1 MPIVTLRDLYIA
13 ELRDLYDAE
22 QQILQELPSMAGRAT
37 SSELR
42 KAFEHHLEETQVQIQ
57 RLDLVFRQLDL
68 RPGEPCE
75 AIQGLIA
82 EARRITHECE
92 RGDVL
97 DAALIG
103 AAQRIE
109 HYEIAAYGCARTY
122 ARTLGDEETAKL
134 LNQTLQEEAEADRV
148 LTRLAE
154 REINPAA
161 GDDVL
166 AEDPHR
172 RSRLRYVEAAELPDF
187 KYREFRIVNRAGQD
201 LGSVDGFIVES
212 RSGRPVYVVV
222 DSGGWF
228 VGQRYLVPI
237 GMLTADLRS
246 RMFRTDVDRETIHL
260 YPEFN
265 AAAFLAMTDEEVRH
279 YEHRLLRII
288 APDEARTDRVRERAY
303 DELPHYRAPT
313 WLMTG
318 IWITEGSGFAA
329 VPPRAESDF
338 VRPPAREESPENELI
353 AARDQSDRQNEPGT
367 RRESEVRGE
376 AAERPPDSGEVR
388 ARDTEQPKTR
398 DPRLERYR
406 ER

>member
-13 ELRDLYDAE
+13 ELQDLYDAE
-22 QQILQELPSMAGRAT
+22 QQILQELPAMAARAT

-42 KAFEHHLEETQVQIQ
+42 RAFDHHLEQTQVQTQ
-57 RLDLVFRQLDL
+57 RLDLIIRQLDI
-68 RPGEPCE
+68 RQGEPCE
-75 AIQGLIA
+75 AIRGLIA
-82 EARRITHECE
+82 EARRVTHQCE

-122 ARTLGDEETAKL
+122 ARTLGDGENEKL
-134 LNQTLQEEAEADRV
+134 LDQTLQEEGDADHR
-148 LTRLAE
+148 LSRLAE
-154 REINPAA
+154 RDINRVA
-161 GDDVL
+161 GEDAVVDDL
-166 AEDPHR
+166 RR
-172 RSRLRYVEAAELPDF
+172 RSRLRYVEAGELPEF
-187 KYREFRIVNRAGQD
+187 GYREFRIINRSGQD
-201 LGSVDGFIVES
+201 LGSVDGFIVEN

-228 VGQRYLVPI
+228 VGRRYLVPI
-237 GMLTADLRS
+237 GMLDADLRM
-246 RMFRTDVDRETIHL
+246 RAFRTDLDRDTIHL

-265 AAAFLAMTDEEVRH
+265 AAAFLAMSDEEVHR

-288 APDEARTDRVRERAY
+288 APEGLRTARWRERGY
-303 DELPHYRAPT
+303 DELPQYRPPT

-318 IWITEGSGFAA
+318 IWMTDGSGFGA
-329 VPPRAESDF
+329 VPPRVEPDLT
-338 VRPPAREESPENELI
+338 PPRAREEYPENELI
-353 AARDQSDRQNEPGT
+353 AARGEPDGPREAGERQM
-367 RRESEVRGE
+367 
-376 AAERPPDSGEVR
+376 PDSGEVR
-388 ARDTEQPKTR
+388 ARDTEQPKSR